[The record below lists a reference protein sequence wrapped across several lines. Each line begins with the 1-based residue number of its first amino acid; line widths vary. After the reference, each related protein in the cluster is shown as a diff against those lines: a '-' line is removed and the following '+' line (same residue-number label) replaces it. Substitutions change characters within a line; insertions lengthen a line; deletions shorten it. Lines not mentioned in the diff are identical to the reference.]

1 VQTAD
6 LDDCSAGNGS
16 TSTRASFAFKCK
28 FFRLGLLRIKSRAVR
43 SRQKCIGRQP
53 FCKTPLALILNYI
66 AQQPDDTRIV
76 FWENVCSTLIDISQ
90 YLSYDNTRTDTVTLL
105 LSVLNSPPAKV
116 ELVIQTACISASS
129 DRSCNISPQAASP
142 NLLSQP
148 LSQTRSFSSFASLQ
162 SEASSPTQ
170 YEAEGMWS
178 PTQYE
183 AEALWSIH
191 GVEAHETHYAQDE
204 EDVTED
210 YKQSL
215 GSVSEEPASF
225 SSRPAVAGGGV
236 GWGEMQP
243 PVLGVV
249 AGTKRL
255 TVSSSTKGRAD
266 TQSPQAGVPEQKR
279 IVRGCAEMSKL
290 LTSIIRYRNHL

>member
-1 VQTAD
+1 
-6 LDDCSAGNGS
+6 
-16 TSTRASFAFKCK
+16 
-28 FFRLGLLRIKSRAVR
+28 
-43 SRQKCIGRQP
+43 
-53 FCKTPLALILNYI
+53 
-66 AQQPDDTRIV
+66 
-76 FWENVCSTLIDISQ
+76 
-90 YLSYDNTRTDTVTLL
+90 
-105 LSVLNSPPAKV
+105 
-116 ELVIQTACISASS
+116 
-129 DRSCNISPQAASP
+129 
-142 NLLSQP
+142 
-148 LSQTRSFSSFASLQ
+148 LQ

-225 SSRPAVAGGGV
+225 SSRPAVPGGGV